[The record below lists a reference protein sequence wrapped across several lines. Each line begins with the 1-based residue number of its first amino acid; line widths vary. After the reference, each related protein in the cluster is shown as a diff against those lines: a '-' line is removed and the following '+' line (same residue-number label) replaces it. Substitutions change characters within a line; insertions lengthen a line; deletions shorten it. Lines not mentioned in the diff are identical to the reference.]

1 MRTLKMLRKNMQTIG
16 KLVGIAVALLL
27 PYQTQ
32 ASCAEFEAEA
42 EAYEGVVPKFA
53 DDGSIRAIVMY
64 GEGTFLVPKR
74 SLITTARREAEL
86 TARRAYSEFLNS
98 GFKSS
103 SEMSKITQEY
113 SETNSKGMTGGQV
126 EELKTA
132 LDYMANSS
140 SSVQSGLVKLDECVD
155 TEGKYLLV
163 ELGWKPAFSD
173 AAAGA
178 ATKMAQGAAASNGQQ
193 AAASKDNKSAVKPA
207 EGYRKKSSLKDDF

>member
-1 MRTLKMLRKNMQTIG
+1 MLRRNMKKIG
-16 KLVGIAVALLL
+16 KLVAIAVALML
-27 PYQTQ
+27 PYQAQ
-32 ASCAEFEAEA
+32 ATCAEFEAEA
-42 EAYEGVVPKFA
+42 EGYDTVIPKFA
-53 DDGSIRAIVMY
+53 DDGSIRALIMY

-98 GFKSS
+98 GFQSN
-103 SEMSKITQEY
+103 SEISKITQEY
-113 SETNSKGMTGGQV
+113 SETNSEGMTSGQV

-155 TEGKYLLV
+155 TEGNYLLV

-178 ATKMAQGAAASNGQQ
+178 ATKMAQGAAASQDQQ
-193 AAASKDNKSAVKPA
+193 AAASKGNKSAVKPA

>member
-1 MRTLKMLRKNMQTIG
+1 MLRRNMQMTG
-16 KLVGIAVALLL
+16 KLVGVALALLL

-32 ASCAEFEAEA
+32 ASCAQFEAEA

-53 DDGSIRAIVMY
+53 DDGSIRALVMY
-64 GEGTFLVPKR
+64 GEGTFLAPKR
-74 SLITTARREAEL
+74 SLITSARREAEL

-98 GFKSS
+98 SFKSN
-103 SEMSKITQEY
+103 SEMSKITQTYE
-113 SETNSKGMTGGQV
+113 ETNSEGMTEGQT

-178 ATKMAQGAAASNGQQ
+178 ADKMAQGAAASQSQQ
-193 AAASKDNKSAVKPA
+193 AAAGKGNKTAVTPA
-207 EGYRKKSSLKDDF
+207 KGYRKKSTLKDDF